1 MSHTDTSRP
10 RMGATYAPGTV
21 RARRWHGDGDVR
33 GYRPP
38 RGWMARALTAPLL
51 VVHGAE
57 DRLIPAS
64 GSEVLV
70 DCVGGSDVHLKV
82 YPELYHEV
90 FNEPERDRVLDDVT
104 AWIEARL

>member
-1 MSHTDTSRP
+1 MP
-10 RMGATYAPGTV
+10 Q
-21 RARRWHGDGDVR
+21 RARS
-33 GYRPP
+33 
-38 RGWMARALTAPLL
+38 LTAPLL

-57 DRLIPAS
+57 DRLVPAG
-64 GSEVLV
+64 GSERLV
-70 DCVGGSDVHLKV
+70 ECVGCTTQLKV